1 MGAERYPL
9 LLLLASIAASA
20 PGVSAT
26 GVKAAVA
33 ELPGA
38 QADIV
43 RRLHSAVQDRLMP
56 TLGAGTETIQD
67 AERQLAQWY
76 NFPNFFNQGC
86 IRGYWKNC

>member
-9 LLLLASIAASA
+9 LLLLASVAV
-20 PGVSAT
+20 GAT

-33 ELPGA
+33 EPPGA

-56 TLGAGTETIQD
+56 TFGAGAETLQD
-67 AERQLAQWY
+67 AERQLVQWY
-76 NFPNFFNQGC
+76 NFPNFFNQSC
-86 IRGYWKNC
+86 FRGNWRNC